1 LAALAVLLMF
11 AAWPRVA
18 AAQAPIRLL
27 VIANTAQLLPEA
39 FDNFEQ
45 TYGAGLIDLDI
56 ASTEVEPERLRNADV
71 ILAYFLSAVAEQRLT
86 DEVRAARDRGV
97 TILVAPGGAGQR
109 NWNLDVD
116 EAINRPVVEYWD
128 HGGVDNMTAFLA
140 YVYTIAGGTRGL
152 RVPSPVPQVDRGIYH
167 PRASEPFESLDAYLA
182 WYHREGIVRP
192 EAPLVGLAFFSTN
205 WKYHDLEHIDALIDA
220 FEQRGIGVVAA
231 FDWPLGAMEDLLAVD
246 GRSPLRTLFVLN
258 QSMAARPEDPV
269 LLEKLG
275 VHTINL
281 MATRQS
287 RQEWEDDV
295 RGLPLDRVRNTLDLP
310 ESAGASEPMLFAT
323 FEPVPGLE
331 SRVNRAVPERLD
343 AIVRRTERW
352 IALQDKPNG
361 EKRLAFIYYNNP
373 PGRGNVGASYLDV
386 YPTLRNVLA
395 RLRQEGYDT
404 GVELPDADR
413 LKALLETSGR
423 NIELWAP
430 GDLAEMVADG
440 SVTLVPMAQYREWFA
455 ELPER
460 YRVATI
466 ERWGPPDSSALM
478 TVTKDGERY
487 LVVPGVRIGNIF
499 IGPQPLRQT
508 FEEAGD
514 TAHDTVTPVPHQYVA
529 AYLWYRHTFAADA
542 VVHVGR
548 HGTLEWLPGKQ
559 TAQAGW
565 DTSEVLLGDLPNAY
579 FYIMDGGAEA
589 IQAKR
594 RSAAVIVSHLTPM
607 IVNAGELS
615 DFAALHDALENLE
628 RTEGSSAELAE
639 TYRTEA
645 FNEIRRLKLDG
656 QLGFD
661 LVAEDWPAIEER
673 VHTFLH
679 DTENDTVPLGVHV
692 LGQAPPEQNQREG
705 LAAFF
710 RSAFDEREAE
720 AVEADL
726 QPWADAVFDGRI
738 PEVAPS
744 YAPDLREKIAGL
756 LAEGE
761 TWVEHVRESPAREL
775 ESIVTVL
782 AGRYLPT
789 APIGDPLHVPDSL
802 PTGRNE
808 HASDSALIPT
818 RAAWAVGRRMADE
831 FVARYLEEH
840 GEYPGKVSQV
850 LWSGETLRH
859 QGAFESMALALMG
872 VEPIWNARNVVDNLR
887 LMPPEELGRPRVDV
901 IFTISGIYRDGLPE
915 KVLLLDR
922 AARLAA
928 SAGDNAI
935 SRNDRRIAQLL
946 EQNGVDADVA
956 AKIARARVFGNK
968 PSAYG
973 VGVSSLV
980 ERSRD
985 ADGRTDDVGNVYLH
999 YMNYAFSAEVWG
1011 GTAEGALANHLQGNQ
1026 AVVFSRAT
1034 SLYGAL
1040 DNDDVYQYF
1049 GGLSVA
1055 SKTVNKVAPE
1065 MYINNLRK
1073 AGSES
1078 MTDLRSWLASELNT
1092 RNWNPKWLTEMQRSG
1107 YAGAREMAKSMEYL
1121 YGFQAT
1127 SAEQV
1132 DGTFWQ
1138 NSYDVLVA
1146 DKHGLGLDEFFKR
1159 ENPYAQQSIVARMLE
1174 VDRQGSY
1181 QFSDADRENL
1191 VRIYVESVARDGVS
1205 CSANTCGNE
1214 ALQGYVSQQVALIE
1228 GLGQEAAQRF
1238 GQEMAR
1244 ATGENSSALAPPP
1257 AAVLPDAR
1265 SVQPPS
1271 PEPVETPSS
1280 QRPPTEVTGYRLED
1294 VAAPTA
1300 STSLPFTP
1308 WPYVAMAILVLY
1320 GMIHEARPRRRSP

>member
-1 LAALAVLLMF
+1 
-11 AAWPRVA
+11 
-18 AAQAPIRLL
+18 
-27 VIANTAQLLPEA
+27 
-39 FDNFEQ
+39 
-45 TYGAGLIDLDI
+45 
-56 ASTEVEPERLRNADV
+56 
-71 ILAYFLSAVAEQRLT
+71 
-86 DEVRAARDRGV
+86 
-97 TILVAPGGAGQR
+97 
-109 NWNLDVD
+109 
-116 EAINRPVVEYWD
+116 
-128 HGGVDNMTAFLA
+128 
-140 YVYTIAGGTRGL
+140 
-152 RVPSPVPQVDRGIYH
+152 
-167 PRASEPFESLDAYLA
+167 
-182 WYHREGIVRP
+182 
-192 EAPLVGLAFFSTN
+192 
-205 WKYHDLEHIDALIDA
+205 
-220 FEQRGIGVVAA
+220 
-231 FDWPLGAMEDLLAVD
+231 
-246 GRSPLRTLFVLN
+246 
-258 QSMAARPEDPV
+258 
-269 LLEKLG
+269 
-275 VHTINL
+275 
-281 MATRQS
+281 
-287 RQEWEDDV
+287 
-295 RGLPLDRVRNTLDLP
+295 
-310 ESAGASEPMLFAT
+310 
-323 FEPVPGLE
+323 
-331 SRVNRAVPERLD
+331 
-343 AIVRRTERW
+343 
-352 IALQDKPNG
+352 
-361 EKRLAFIYYNNP
+361 
-373 PGRGNVGASYLDV
+373 
-386 YPTLRNVLA
+386 
-395 RLRQEGYDT
+395 
-404 GVELPDADR
+404 
-413 LKALLETSGR
+413 
-423 NIELWAP
+423 
-430 GDLAEMVADG
+430 
-440 SVTLVPMAQYREWFA
+440 
-455 ELPER
+455 
-460 YRVATI
+460 
-466 ERWGPPDSSALM
+466 
-478 TVTKDGERY
+478 
-487 LVVPGVRIGNIF
+487 
-499 IGPQPLRQT
+499 
-508 FEEAGD
+508 
-514 TAHDTVTPVPHQYVA
+514 
-529 AYLWYRHTFAADA
+529 
-542 VVHVGR
+542 
-548 HGTLEWLPGKQ
+548 
-559 TAQAGW
+559 
-565 DTSEVLLGDLPNAY
+565 
-579 FYIMDGGAEA
+579 
-589 IQAKR
+589 
-594 RSAAVIVSHLTPM
+594 
-607 IVNAGELS
+607 
-615 DFAALHDALENLE
+615 
-628 RTEGSSAELAE
+628 
-639 TYRTEA
+639 
-645 FNEIRRLKLDG
+645 
-656 QLGFD
+656 
-661 LVAEDWPAIEER
+661 
-673 VHTFLH
+673 
-679 DTENDTVPLGVHV
+679 
-692 LGQAPPEQNQREG
+692 
-705 LAAFF
+705 
-710 RSAFDEREAE
+710 
-720 AVEADL
+720 
-726 QPWADAVFDGRI
+726 
-738 PEVAPS
+738 
-744 YAPDLREKIAGL
+744 
-756 LAEGE
+756 
-761 TWVEHVRESPAREL
+761 
-775 ESIVTVL
+775 
-782 AGRYLPT
+782 
-789 APIGDPLHVPDSL
+789 
-802 PTGRNE
+802 
-808 HASDSALIPT
+808 
-818 RAAWAVGRRMADE
+818 
-831 FVARYLEEH
+831 
-840 GEYPGKVSQV
+840 
-850 LWSGETLRH
+850 
-859 QGAFESMALALMG
+859 
-872 VEPIWNARNVVDNLR
+872 
-887 LMPPEELGRPRVDV
+887 MPPEELGRPRVDV

-935 SRNDRRIAQLL
+935 SRNDGRIAQLL
-946 EQNGVDADVA
+946 EQDGVDADVA